1 MIARL
6 QIETG
11 WKKNKNFLKT
21 AYCTPPF
28 KVADITEDLSAET
41 LQLMLMNVSP
51 GILDGDDY
59 RIEIKIGENSSL
71 HLHTQSYQRLFT
83 MKENAFQ
90 QMNVLLEKN
99 ASFFF
104 IPHPTVPHK
113 DSDFTAENNIF
124 LSEGCELLW
133 AEILTCGRK
142 GCGEVFSFKK
152 YHNLTKIYYDG
163 KLQVKENIL
172 LQPAAAQLQLLGQWE
187 GYTHQGSLIYRN
199 ERNVMQSLIQ
209 SLIVSLHE
217 LLKDTPGVSFGVS
230 SLPVNGLL
238 IRLLGNSAEQLFDLF
253 KQVASF
259 IYRQKL
265 LNPEAKIELPNTI
278 SHAG

>member
-1 MIARL
+1 MIAKL

-11 WKKNKNFLKT
+11 WKKNKNFLKSV
-21 AYCTPPF
+21 YCTPPF

-51 GILDGDDY
+51 GILDGDNY
-59 RIEIKIGENSSL
+59 RVEIKIGENSSL

-83 MKENAFQ
+83 MKANAFQ
-90 QMNVLLEKN
+90 QMNVHLEKN

-104 IPHPTVPHK
+104 IPHPAVPHK
-113 DSDFTAENNIF
+113 NSDFTAENNIF

-133 AEILTCGRK
+133 TEILTCGRK

-163 KLQVKENIL
+163 KLVVKENVL
-172 LQPAAAQLQLLGQWE
+172 LQPAAVQLHLLGQWE

-199 ERNVMQSLIQ
+199 ERNIMPSLIER
-209 SLIVSLHE
+209 LHE
-217 LLKDTPGVSFGVS
+217 LLKDAPGVSLGIS
-230 SLPVNGLL
+230 SLPGNGLL
-238 IRLLGNSAEQLFDLF
+238 IRLLGKSAEQIFDLF
-253 KQVASF
+253 KQAASF
-259 IYRQKL
+259 ICRQKL
-265 LNPEAKIELPNTI
+265 PFPATKSEWPKTI
-278 SHAG
+278 IHAG